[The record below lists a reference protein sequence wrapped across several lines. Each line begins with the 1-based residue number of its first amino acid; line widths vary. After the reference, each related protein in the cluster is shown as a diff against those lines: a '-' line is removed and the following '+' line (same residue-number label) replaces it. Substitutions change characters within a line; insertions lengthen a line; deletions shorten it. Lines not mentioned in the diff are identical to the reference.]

1 MKKLLLLAAVLL
13 AVPFISAMGTMPET
27 TVTESIPK
35 PVKNIEAVFL
45 DQMDVATE
53 CSYISIE
60 GKVYLDGT
68 RGKGA
73 FVLPLENVDT
83 VSFYLKEGVLTA
95 QVSMKQSGEKISLTV
110 NPDRRVFGKTRWG
123 TFQIKLGDLKSIT
136 ITGSSPASS
145 GPSERVSGGK
155 ENG

>member
-27 TVTESIPK
+27 TVSESIPN
-35 PVKNIEAVFL
+35 PEKNIEAVFL

-53 CSYISIE
+53 CSHISIE

-73 FVLPLENVDT
+73 YVLPLENVDT

-95 QVSMKQSGEKISLTV
+95 QVRMKESGEKISLTV
-110 NPDRRVFGKTRWG
+110 NPDRRAFGKTRWG

-136 ITGSSPASS
+136 ITGSSRASS
-145 GPSERVSGGK
+145 VPSKR
-155 ENG
+155 